1 MHFLNV
7 HQNCNIYRLVR
18 TSMFFYFSQRRMGVA
33 VWIVI
38 FFADLQTHFPR
49 KSLETLTDSSTIVST
64 FKCLPTEVAVTMTA
78 DMLQH

>member
-1 MHFLNV
+1 
-7 HQNCNIYRLVR
+7 
-18 TSMFFYFSQRRMGVA
+18 MFFYFFQRRMGVA

-38 FFADLQTHFPR
+38 LFFAALQTDFPR